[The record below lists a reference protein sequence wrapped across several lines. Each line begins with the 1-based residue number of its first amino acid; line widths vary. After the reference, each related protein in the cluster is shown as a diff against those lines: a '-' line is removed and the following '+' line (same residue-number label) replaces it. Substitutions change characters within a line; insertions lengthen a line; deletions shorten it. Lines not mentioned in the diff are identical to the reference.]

1 MSIKHEHTLKM
12 AEDAVSQHPGM
23 CCWLGGCSLV
33 ALPAGCGEKI
43 QRCGPG
49 ERVSAEWER
58 AWLPGISVSGRCPTR
73 DSLAGA
79 KIEEHM
85 CVFVSQALS
94 ACHSKDFLSCLTWR
108 KKKVIAIITK
118 GRFVFTVML
127 RLTGWVPNGCICGQA
142 EVFNA
147 LQKSLEQSKVFYD
160 KSLYW
165 SRLDLCLLC
174 TCKYKQL
181 SPRLETTVVQKLAF
195 YN

>member
-49 ERVSAEWER
+49 DRVSAEWER

-108 KKKVIAIITK
+108 KKKSYCYHYK
-118 GRFVFTVML
+118 RE
-127 RLTGWVPNGCICGQA
+127 ICFHSH
-142 EVFNA
+142 V
-147 LQKSLEQSKVFYD
+147 
-160 KSLYW
+160 
-165 SRLDLCLLC
+165 
-174 TCKYKQL
+174 
-181 SPRLETTVVQKLAF
+181 ETNRMGAQWLHLWAG
-195 YN
+195 